1 MSMVQS
7 AWRLLTG
14 LSLDRYLLLADWHQW
29 AVLIALGI
37 LASFGLHYLLGYVFR
52 FYRRGGRMVWWIPT
66 FTLPALT
73 ASVAALLG
81 AYLLATGSAGLV
93 GSLVGAPPEQA
104 ARLGQVLLG
113 PAFERIGEPSFGQP
127 ADPGAAENGP
137 PENGQA
143 ESGLPEERPPEA
155 ALPRTVPP
163 RSAPP
168 AADSPEDGLESPAAA
183 DSKTLLSHARLS
195 EVLRAIPVDDL
206 RAALGGDPDGA
217 PLEEAGTPGAADVV
231 MTLAREWISDPDQS
245 WPEWIPAPG
254 EASVRAAD
262 DDALVPA
269 EFILSLVGE
278 IEEDAVLP
286 QADWAYV
293 AGTRFEQRVL
303 APLFTDYLHYAAI
316 AVAIAVAVFN
326 LVFFWLMVKAKRRP
340 PLRLGRRRASSE
352 APPPVKAGESP
363 PPVPSATANSTG
375 DSAAESSA
383 GGAVAR

>member
-1 MSMVQS
+1 MSTVQS

-14 LSLDRYLLLADWHQW
+14 LPLDRYLLLADWHQW

-37 LASFGLHYLLGYVFR
+37 LASFGLHYLLGYLFR
-52 FYRRGGRMVWWIPT
+52 FYRRGGRLVWWIPA

-93 GSLVGAPPEQA
+93 SSLVGTPPEQA

-113 PAFERIGEPSFGQP
+113 PAFERIGEPSFGRP

-143 ESGLPEERPPEA
+143 ETGPAEERPPEA

-163 RSAPP
+163 PFEPP
-168 AADSPEDGLESPAAA
+168 AA

-217 PLEEAGTPGAADVV
+217 PREEAGTPGAAEVV

-278 IEEDAVLP
+278 IEEDAALP

-303 APLFTDYLHYAAI
+303 VPLFTDYLHYAAI
-316 AVAIAVAVFN
+316 AVAIAVASFN

-340 PLRLGRRRASSE
+340 PLRLGRRGASSE
-352 APPPVKAGESP
+352 APPPVKTGESP
-363 PPVPSATANSTG
+363 PPVPSVAA
-375 DSAAESSA
+375 DSVAESSA